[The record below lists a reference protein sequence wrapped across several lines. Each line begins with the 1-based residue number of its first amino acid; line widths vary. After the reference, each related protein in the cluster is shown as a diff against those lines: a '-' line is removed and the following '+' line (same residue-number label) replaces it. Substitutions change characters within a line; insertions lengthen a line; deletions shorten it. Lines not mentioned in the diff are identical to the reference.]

1 MKLILV
7 MLLGLG
13 TAVAAEDIYRWVDDN
28 GNQVYSDQP
37 GENAENA
44 EKVELQQPMTYSPVQ
59 IPEVTDS
66 ASAEEQETA
75 DNTEAAPN
83 YKVSIVAPEDDAGIR
98 VNNGNVT
105 VNLQV
110 VPTLNPE
117 RGDLI
122 QLFLDGLPSGMPMPQ
137 LSFILE
143 NLDRGTHTVSANV
156 LNASGEILAQSE
168 TITFHLQRTSLQQP
182 GRQNGQPS
190 PGPGAPSIPGF
201 PTTPGI
207 PTFPQTP

>member
-110 VPTLNPE
+110 VPALNPE

-168 TITFHLQRTSLQQP
+168 TITFHLPVSYTHLTLPTSDLV
-182 GRQNGQPS
+182 
-190 PGPGAPSIPGF
+190 
-201 PTTPGI
+201 
-207 PTFPQTP
+207 

>member
-1 MKLILV
+1 

-75 DNTEAAPN
+75 DNTEACLL
-83 YKVSIVAPEDDAGIR
+83 YTS
-98 VNNGNVT
+98 
-105 VNLQV
+105 
-110 VPTLNPE
+110 
-117 RGDLI
+117 
-122 QLFLDGLPSGMPMPQ
+122 PSPR
-137 LSFILE
+137 
-143 NLDRGTHTVSANV
+143 DRG
-156 LNASGEILAQSE
+156 
-168 TITFHLQRTSLQQP
+168 
-182 GRQNGQPS
+182 
-190 PGPGAPSIPGF
+190 
-201 PTTPGI
+201 
-207 PTFPQTP
+207 